1 MYNSIIRG
9 GTHVWEYRPSYCRPI
24 DKGWEIQRSPTD
36 PREFHKHNRGNMLAW
51 QLYVETWQT
60 AEDRK
65 RVWGYC
71 LKVNPNSMEAKH
83 ALEMLNI
90 SQVAPNQPVRQ
101 IKKPASYKP
110 KRNWTFTIFSTTAFI
125 FIAAMLGV
133 MYLILSSRP
142 ANPAEYRHTSPVE
155 YYLYVPK
162 DYSGDRVWPLFVG
175 IHGSGGSG
183 LDCWNMWQSYA
194 EDEGFILLCPSIP
207 GDSGGYYLDV
217 GERTVW
223 SAVNAVRSEYKTS
236 SRMFMAG
243 FSAGAYFI
251 QGFALH
257 YPNSVSGLA
266 ILSSGYYTTGFPI
279 VPVLIVIGGADHPE
293 SLQAN
298 AELASYL
305 QNRGYDLQYYVL
317 PGVGHWATNETKEL
331 TIKLFRKT
339 IGK

>member
-1 MYNSIIRG
+1 MSDSSDLLKADQLIKAGKPVEARPLLENFIRD
-9 GTHVWEYRPSYCRPI
+9 HR
-24 DKGWEIQRSPTD
+24 D
-36 PREFHKHNRGNMLAW
+36 HMLAW
-51 QLYVETWQT
+51 QLYAETWQT
-60 AEDRK
+60 VEDRK
-65 RVWGYC
+65 RIWGYC
-71 LKVNPNSMEAKH
+71 LKVNPNSIEAKQ
-83 ALEMLNI
+83 ALERLNNPTI
-90 SQVAPNQPVRQ
+90 PPKQAVRV
-101 IKKPASYKP
+101 KPYKP
-110 KRNWTFTIFSTTAFI
+110 KTNWGFVAFST
-125 FIAAMLGV
+125 IALLFVAAVIGGLYIV
-133 MYLILSSRP
+133 VSAQP

-162 DYSGDRVWPLFVG
+162 DYAGDRTWPLFVG

-183 LDCWNMWQSYA
+183 LDCWNMWQPYA

-217 GERTVW
+217 GEQTVW
-223 SAVNAVRSEYKTS
+223 SAVRAVQKEYNVS

-257 YPNSVSGLA
+257 YPNYVSGLA
-266 ILSSGYYTTGFPI
+266 ILSSGYYTTGFPR

-298 AELASYL
+298 AELATYL
-305 QNRGYDLQYYVL
+305 NNKGYDLRYYIL
-317 PGVGHWATNETKEL
+317 PGVGHWPTSKTEEL
-331 TIKLFRKT
+331 TIELFRKT